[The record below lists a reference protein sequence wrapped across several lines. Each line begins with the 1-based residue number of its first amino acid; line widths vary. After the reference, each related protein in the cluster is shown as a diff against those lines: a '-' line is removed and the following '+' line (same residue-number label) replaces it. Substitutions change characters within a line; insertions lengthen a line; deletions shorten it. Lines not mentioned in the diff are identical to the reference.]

1 MVQKVKLTP
10 PKPRPADAPKLGRPP
25 ADEVRARKIETILE
39 RCSNGDDLGTVCKDL
54 GIAPATFRS
63 WCRADK
69 ELGAEWQLARREY
82 AHSLFDRIAEISA
95 ILAVGGRNVKVD
107 GKDSWEAMTAAEVN
121 AMKAAIDGYK
131 HIAARLNPAQY
142 GEQKAGQQGVVVMI
156 NTTLPVG
163 LDEKPSMAVD
173 TDFTVIR
180 KIESQNG

>member
-69 ELGAEWQLARREY
+69 ELGAEWQLAQDEFRALTAEDVERR
-82 AHSLFDRIAEISA
+82 
-95 ILAVGGRNVKVD
+95 
-107 GKDSWEAMTAAEVN
+107 
-121 AMKAAIDGYK
+121 
-131 HIAARLNPAQY
+131 
-142 GEQKAGQQGVVVMI
+142 
-156 NTTLPVG
+156 
-163 LDEKPSMAVD
+163 
-173 TDFTVIR
+173 
-180 KIESQNG
+180 